1 MPEQASCK
9 QKKEQSDRK
18 KQKKRAGPE
27 EKTEETNQP
36 FEGDRT
42 LAQAIHFMSDSLVAR
57 EFAYAVTDGNTEW
70 VYKHLKV
77 IVFSFAGSLHTN
89 PKLRD
94 AILKNWLVNLK
105 GMPESFCGAG
115 DLLQEHYNL
124 LLQEFLVHIDILWD
138 AQMKKDMLTSLGLAH
153 RTNKEPEPHNN
164 PKIETLL
171 QTYCETE
178 LHFLWQQRDYG
189 ECEVCNFERGIKK
202 LAHGRLKKW
211 IDKTTKSCG
220 LMVGIQKVHN
230 GGDRN
235 RMEAQTAPT
244 EEQWS
249 SKSDAE
255 SEIEEEHEFLQ
266 DLPNLD
272 YADDEEDEHTAV
284 LQINK
289 LGSDGE
295 DVGDEDTDIDDKG
308 N

>member
-1 MPEQASCK
+1 
-9 QKKEQSDRK
+9 
-18 KQKKRAGPE
+18 
-27 EKTEETNQP
+27 
-36 FEGDRT
+36 
-42 LAQAIHFMSDSLVAR
+42 MSDSLGAR

-77 IVFSFAGSLHTN
+77 IVFSFAGN
-89 PKLRD
+89 AWDPF
-94 AILKNWLVNLK
+94 VV
-105 GMPESFCGAG
+105 PG

-138 AQMKKDMLTSLGLAH
+138 AQMKKDMLTNLGLAH

-178 LHFLWQQRDYG
+178 LHLFWQQRDYG
-189 ECEVCNFERGIKK
+189 DCEVCNFERGIKK
-202 LAHGRLKKW
+202 LAHGRVKKW

-230 GGDRN
+230 GGDSN

-249 SKSDAE
+249 SESDAE

-266 DLPNLD
+266 DLPNLGNCFIVEGDLILD